1 MLTITSGWSLNVN
14 PLLDEEAIVER
25 GEGLREIK
33 RDCDEDLGV
42 LVRVLSFN
50 DWIESEIR
58 VSEIGGE
65 VWHCMR
71 GSE

>member
-50 DWIESEIR
+50 D
-58 VSEIGGE
+58 
-65 VWHCMR
+65 
-71 GSE
+71 